1 MSDTQKH
8 PEDSLF
14 HSCFL
19 RSDQLVQLLYKWSD
33 LMVMEMFSKI
43 NDSVNYSIHGACAP
57 CSLDNLLGYFC
68 LWQGM

>member
-1 MSDTQKH
+1 M
-8 PEDSLF
+8 
-14 HSCFL
+14 
-19 RSDQLVQLLYKWSD
+19 QLLYKWSD